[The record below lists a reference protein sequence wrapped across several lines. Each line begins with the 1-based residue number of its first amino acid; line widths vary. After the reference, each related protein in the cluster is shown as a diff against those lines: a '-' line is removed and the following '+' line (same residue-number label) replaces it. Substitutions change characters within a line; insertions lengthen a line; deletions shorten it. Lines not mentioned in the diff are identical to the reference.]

1 MDDHT
6 ALLIARVM
14 ASIVVVVFLSQKC
27 MSSRSSSTS
36 APPTTGKAAVDV
48 NTEYDRATIATHASV
63 SDLWVIIDD
72 KVYDLTEYADEHP
85 GGAAALAKHAGG
97 DATKGFKGPQH
108 PSRVFDMVEDYRIG
122 VVKPAAAR

>member
-6 ALLIARVM
+6 ALFIARLM
-14 ASIVVVVFLSQKC
+14 ASIVVVVFLRMKLFP
-27 MSSRSSSTS
+27 SSSTS
-36 APPTTGKAAVDV
+36 NAAASSRTVDV
-48 NTEYDRATIATHASV
+48 NTEYDRETIAKHASV

-85 GGAAALAKHAGG
+85 GGPTALAKHAGG

-122 VVKPAAAR
+122 VVKAST